1 MIGISIYTGGLV
13 SSINCHEPLTRAKHK
28 HVNNGYRRGNLK
40 IFEIAARDA
49 GLIKCCQLCTDFNL
63 SASTS
68 NKVGYRVDGTVFVYS
83 EATVC
88 TYAMKMFNAYE
99 IMLPHAPVSNHFTV
113 TSNLLF
119 YFRRTP
125 VGI

>member
-1 MIGISIYTGGLV
+1 M
-13 SSINCHEPLTRAKHK
+13 
-28 HVNNGYRRGNLK
+28 
-40 IFEIAARDA
+40 
-49 GLIKCCQLCTDFNL
+49 
-63 SASTS
+63 
-68 NKVGYRVDGTVFVYS
+68 TVFVYS

-99 IMLPHAPVSNHFTV
+99 IMLPHAPASNNFTV